1 MACIGHRVAASLDG
15 WSAEAI
21 ATESVSEVTT
31 SRSRVVSPLARVQGE
46 VFMKMSRV
54 LALGAAVL
62 IIPALAACGS
72 SSSSSDSTSAAT
84 ASAVAPVAPLPT
96 GGAELADTSWVLSGM
111 SSTNTSMADSGVT
124 MAFTATDVSGNSGV
138 NTYSGTYTSSTDGK
152 LAFGALAGTMMAG
165 DEAKMK
171 IEADYLAALATVT
184 GYSVNGDLLDLFAGP
199 DQILTY
205 TKK

>member
-1 MACIGHRVAASLDG
+1 MMMWKKLVAM
-15 WSAEAI
+15 SA
-21 ATESVSEVTT
+21 
-31 SRSRVVSPLARVQGE
+31 
-46 VFMKMSRV
+46 
-54 LALGAAVL
+54 ALMMLPV
-62 IIPALAACGS
+62 LAACGS
-72 SSSSSDSTSAAT
+72 SSSSTSSS
-84 ASAVAPVAPLPT
+84 ASALAVASPAVPVAPLPT
-96 GGAELADTSWVLSGM
+96 GGAELADTSWTLSGM
-111 SSTNTSMADSGVT
+111 SSTNEDMTASGITLEFSAD
-124 MAFTATDVSGNSGV
+124 TASGNSGV

-165 DEAKMK
+165 DEATMK